1 MQQALNSF
9 GPNKQHG
16 GVLIVSLVFL
26 LIMTVL
32 GISATGSA
40 NLELRMAGNARD
52 ISIAMQAAESA
63 TEAFAEV
70 SNDNKKLLGS
80 MIGDTTPTVKNIR
93 LDSAYTIDNQ
103 PVTSQ
108 ASISYL
114 GEGDAEGYRLD
125 VGDTGMVAYHFE
137 LQGTGS
143 VQGNIVAANSQGVR
157 VIFNNVN

>member
-1 MQQALNSF
+1 MQHSF
-9 GPNKQHG
+9 STTKQRG

-32 GISATGSA
+32 GLSATGSA
-40 NLELRMAGNARD
+40 NLELRMAGNAKD

-70 SNDNKKLLGS
+70 NIENKKLLGS
-80 MIGDTTPTVKNIR
+80 MIGDTEPTVKNIR
-93 LDSAYTIDNQ
+93 LDSAYDLDSQ

-108 ASISYL
+108 ASISYI
-114 GEGDAEGYRLD
+114 GEGDAEGYGMS
-125 VGDTGMVAYHFE
+125 VETGWVAYHFE

-157 VIFNNVN
+157 VIFKDVN